1 MPEKLRLRF
10 EKTGRAIYISHL
22 DLMRTMQRVFLR
34 ADCPL
39 KYSEGFNPH
48 ALISIL
54 LPLSVGVGSVCEL
67 MDFQLR
73 EEVDL
78 AALPERLTAVMPEG
92 IRALEAYPGGRKVR
106 ELKWLRVT
114 GRYEYDNAAPADMAE
129 KLRAK
134 GAKVVEM
141 DLTRTDVSYA
151 VTEAFRCGKIVL
163 ACATYDGFLF
173 PPMENLLAHLK
184 TKNFQSRTV
193 GLMENGTWAPMAA
206 KLMRA
211 ELEGMKNITVCE
223 NVVTIRSAA
232 NDAAKAQMDA
242 LADELVLK

>member
-92 IRALEAYPGGRKVR
+92 IRAFYARDAIVI
-106 ELKWLRVT
+106 
-114 GRYEYDNAAPADMAE
+114 
-129 KLRAK
+129 
-134 GAKVVEM
+134 
-141 DLTRTDVSYA
+141 TR
-151 VTEAFRCGKIVL
+151 
-163 ACATYDGFLF
+163 
-173 PPMENLLAHLK
+173 K
-184 TKNFQSRTV
+184 TKR
-193 GLMENGTWAPMAA
+193 G
-206 KLMRA
+206 
-211 ELEGMKNITVCE
+211 EG
-223 NVVTIRSAA
+223 
-232 NDAAKAQMDA
+232 QMDIVPAISELHVRPEARFVTVEAVVSAQDPTLNPDHLVAA
-242 LADELVLK
+242 LHQLAPELAPDFAAFTRQEVYTEDMQIFR